1 MLFYFDHDPVLI
13 FKRYKKGGFY
23 KNAQISKFRRMTYAI
38 LSREINDLL
47 DLGKKLIRASG
58 ATLYRQQLIINYNRN
73 IIVFFFILCNLCICI
88 H

>member
-1 MLFYFDHDPVLI
+1 
-13 FKRYKKGGFY
+13 
-23 KNAQISKFRRMTYAI
+23 MTYAI

-73 IIVFFFILCNLCICI
+73 IIVFFLYYVIYVFVFTKNIYVACSYVFLI
-88 H
+88 